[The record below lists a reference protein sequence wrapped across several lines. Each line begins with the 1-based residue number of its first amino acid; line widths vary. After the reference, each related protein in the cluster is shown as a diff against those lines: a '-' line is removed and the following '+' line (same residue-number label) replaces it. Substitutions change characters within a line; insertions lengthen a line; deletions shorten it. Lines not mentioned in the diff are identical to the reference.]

1 MDRICVDDKKARDI
15 EDIPVVCPWPPGI
28 STSKCK
34 RGLMKETKRPLQARE
49 KSYTRAVISQSI

>member
-1 MDRICVDDKKARDI
+1 MDRICVDDKKARGI

-28 STSKCK
+28 CTSKCK

-49 KSYTRAVISQSI
+49 KSYTRAVI